1 MTLDFTLTPNPA
13 KDFVTITSAEQS
25 KAVMMNNLG
34 EILFTFDVNHTT
46 QLDVSEYASGLY
58 FIQLQTDNARGIQPI
73 VIQH

>member
-25 KAVMMNNLG
+25 KAMMMNNLG
-34 EILFTFDVNHTT
+34 EILFTFDVNQTT